1 MARVLNFSLTMKD
14 GYKVERDIAELR
26 EHFDLETV
34 LGLYKEGKL
43 QRWLK
48 RNGYAE
54 EAAQLDDLD
63 EDAPDFSHAFCR
75 ILGVEAVNGKTS
87 NDRGMAA
94 EVTAPAQHQRATPS
108 VQENLDEVTLL
119 RERGEQLRDEEKYEE
134 AKECFERAAELG
146 DGKAMNALGLLYFNG
161 NLGEVDY
168 WTAARYFER
177 SAEADCGVG
186 AANFARCFEHGWGV
200 AENWNNAVK
209 YYEMARDL
217 GDEDARRHLKLNE
230 CFDGVFAELLGSIM
244 HGKLRSGQK
253 LWEDYTA
260 DITEKVNYQ
269 PWEQRDID
277 TFLEKEGK
285 SSLDTL
291 KDEDGNINQ
300 TIIGAMEVKPCKE
313 QYEVASAA
321 VKMISLASR
330 LPGPIGALAGGV
342 KMGAK
347 AAVFGAKT
355 LHNALKNSMRII
367 LTTTG
372 IHYAGNYLP
381 YTLIEDIAVIENEEV
396 RVQEEDDKELVNG
409 QLIRIRVSGD
419 DEFWEISLHEYVGL
433 SGLPLALFLAAAARL
448 YGNYGSFGRELND
461 EEAMHLSRITLSVL
475 DDECILDY
483 L

>member
-14 GYKVERDIAELR
+14 GYKVERDIADLR

-63 EDAPDFSHAFCR
+63 EDAPDFTRAFCR
-75 ILGVEAVNGKTS
+75 ILGVEAINGKAS

-94 EVTAPAQHQRATPS
+94 EVTASAQHQCATPP
-108 VQENLDEVTLL
+108 VQENSDEVTLL

-146 DGKAMNALGLLYFNG
+146 DGEAMNALGLLYFNG
-161 NLGEVDY
+161 NLGEEDY

-200 AENWNNAVK
+200 AENWKNAVK

-230 CFDGVFAELLGSIM
+230 CLDEVLAELLGSIM
-244 HGKLRSGQK
+244 HGKLCSGQK
-253 LWEDYTA
+253 LWDDNTA
-260 DITEKVNYQ
+260 DIMEEITYQ
-269 PWEQRDID
+269 PWKQQAIAQ
-277 TFLEKEGK
+277 FLKQAGS

-300 TIIGAMEVKPCKE
+300 TIIGAMVLKPCKE
-313 QYEVASAA
+313 QYKGASGLAN
-321 VKMISLASR
+321 MLSLASH
-330 LPGPIGALAGGV
+330 LPGPIGTFATGV
-342 KMGAK
+342 EKGAK
-347 AAVFGAKT
+347 AAVFGVKT

-381 YTLIEDIAVIENEEV
+381 YTLIEDIAVVENEEM

-409 QLIRIRVSGD
+409 QLLRIRVSGD
-419 DEFWEISLHEYVGL
+419 DELWEIPLHAYVGL
-433 SGLPLALFLAAAARL
+433 PGFPLALFLAAAARL
-448 YGNYGSFGRELND
+448 YGNYGNFGRDLND
-461 EEAMHLSRITLSVL
+461 EEAMHLRRIMLSVL

>member
-14 GYKVERDIAELR
+14 GYKVERDIADLR

-48 RNGYAE
+48 QNKYAE

-63 EDAPDFSHAFCR
+63 EDAPDFTRAFCR
-75 ILGVEAVNGKTS
+75 ILGVEAVNGKAS

-94 EVTAPAQHQRATPS
+94 EVTASAQHQSATPS
-108 VQENLDEVTLL
+108 VQENSDEVTLL

-146 DGKAMNALGLLYFNG
+146 DGEAMNALGLLYFNG
-161 NLGEVDY
+161 NLGEEDY

-200 AENWNNAVK
+200 AENWKNAVK

-230 CFDGVFAELLGSIM
+230 CFGEALAELLGSIM

-253 LWEDYTA
+253 LWEGATGVDVGKFLY
-260 DITEKVNYQ
+260 K
-269 PWEQRDID
+269 PWGQGDID
-277 TFLEKEGK
+277 AFLKQEGK
-285 SSLDTL
+285 SSLDYL
-291 KDEDGNINQ
+291 RNEDGNIDE
-300 TIIGAMEVKPCKE
+300 TIIGTLVMTPRKE
-313 QYEVASAA
+313 EYKGASGI
-321 VKMISLASR
+321 VNMIGLASK
-330 LPGPIGALAGGV
+330 LPGVGGISKLGV
-342 KMGAK
+342 QGAK
-347 AAVFGAKT
+347 LAVLGVKT
-355 LHNALKNSMRII
+355 LHNALKSSMRII
-367 LTTTG
+367 FTNQCVYFDD
-372 IHYAGNYLP
+372 ICIP
-381 YTLIEDIAVIENEEV
+381 YTTIKDVAVVENEETEWQPKIIQV
-396 RVQEEDDKELVNG
+396 VTAPGEELWELP
-409 QLIRIRVSGD
+409 
-419 DEFWEISLHEYVGL
+419 LHKYIGL
-433 SGLPLALFLAAAARL
+433 ASAPLALFLAAAARL
-448 YGNYGSFGRELND
+448 YGNYGNFGRELSD
-461 EEAMHLSRITLSVL
+461 EEAMHLSRIMLSVL

>member
-1 MARVLNFSLTMKD
+1 
-14 GYKVERDIAELR
+14 
-26 EHFDLETV
+26 
-34 LGLYKEGKL
+34 
-43 QRWLK
+43 
-48 RNGYAE
+48 
-54 EAAQLDDLD
+54 
-63 EDAPDFSHAFCR
+63 
-75 ILGVEAVNGKTS
+75 
-87 NDRGMAA
+87 
-94 EVTAPAQHQRATPS
+94 
-108 VQENLDEVTLL
+108 
-119 RERGEQLRDEEKYEE
+119 
-134 AKECFERAAELG
+134 
-146 DGKAMNALGLLYFNG
+146 
-161 NLGEVDY
+161 
-168 WTAARYFER
+168 
-177 SAEADCGVG
+177 
-186 AANFARCFEHGWGV
+186 
-200 AENWNNAVK
+200 
-209 YYEMARDL
+209 
-217 GDEDARRHLKLNE
+217 
-230 CFDGVFAELLGSIM
+230 
-244 HGKLRSGQK
+244 
-253 LWEDYTA
+253 
-260 DITEKVNYQ
+260 
-269 PWEQRDID
+269 
-277 TFLEKEGK
+277 
-285 SSLDTL
+285 
-291 KDEDGNINQ
+291 
-300 TIIGAMEVKPCKE
+300 MEVKPCKE

>member
-63 EDAPDFSHAFCR
+63 EDAPDFTRAFCR

-94 EVTAPAQHQRATPS
+94 EVTAPAQHQSATPS
-108 VQENLDEVTLL
+108 VQKNSDEVTLL
-119 RERGEQLRDEEKYEE
+119 RERGEQRRDEEKYEE

-146 DGKAMNALGLLYFNG
+146 DGEAMNALGLLYFNG
-161 NLGEVDY
+161 NLGEEDY

-177 SAEADCGVG
+177 SAEADRGVG

-244 HGKLRSGQK
+244 HGKLRSGQE

-260 DITEKVNYQ
+260 DITEKITYQ

-277 TFLEKEGK
+277 TFLKKEGK
-285 SSLDTL
+285 SRLDTL

-300 TIIGAMEVKPCKE
+300 TIIGAMVIKPREEKYE
-313 QYEVASAA
+313 GALEVAKMAALPFKIAGLFNKELAGPITTGA
-321 VKMISLASR
+321 VKCASF
-330 LPGPIGALAGGV
+330 AVKGV
-342 KMGAK
+342 R
-347 AAVFGAKT
+347 AA
-355 LHNALKNSMRII
+355 HNALKNSLHII
-367 LTTTG
+367 LTSTG

-381 YTLIEDIAVIENEEV
+381 YRLIEDIAVIENEEN
-396 RVQEEDDKELVNG
+396 DKKVVNG
-409 QLIRIRVSGD
+409 KLIRIRVSGD
-419 DEFWEISLHEYVGL
+419 DELWEIPLHEYVGL
-433 SGLPLALFLAAAARL
+433 PGLPLALFLAAAARL
-448 YGNYGSFGRELND
+448 YGNYGNFGRELSD
-461 EEAMHLSRITLSVL
+461 EEAMHLSRITLTVL